1 MLNFLGQQ
9 RYSNLKF
16 TGVLFV
22 NEAKESNNY
31 IGLVFG
37 YHSNKKFYTV
47 QWRND
52 NANYKSSTHK
62 VGIRGIQ
69 IKVSF

>member
-22 NEAKESNNY
+22 NEAKESNDY
-31 IGLVFG
+31 ISLVFG

-47 QWRND
+47 LWRND
-52 NANYKSSTHK
+52 NANYQGSTYK
-62 VGIRGIQ
+62 AGIRGIQ

>member
-1 MLNFLGQQ
+1 MLDFLGQQ
-9 RYSNLKF
+9 RYDNLKF

-22 NEAKESNNY
+22 NEAKKSNDC

-47 QWRND
+47 LWRND
-52 NANYKSSTHK
+52 NANYQNSTYE